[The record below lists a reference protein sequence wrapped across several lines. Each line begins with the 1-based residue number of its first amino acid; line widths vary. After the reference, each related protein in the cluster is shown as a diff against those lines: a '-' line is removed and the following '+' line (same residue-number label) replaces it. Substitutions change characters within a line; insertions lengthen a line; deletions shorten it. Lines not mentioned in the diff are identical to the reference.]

1 MVWAPGGPDAKVP
14 ALRPISPRP
23 PKNADTIRAHS
34 FVRGPILGPLF
45 LEPVFA
51 DSELATLDPGQ
62 QSRRRAA
69 SPGGVTS
76 MPPIRVLCVDDHR
89 LMREGIVH
97 IVGLQPDIKVV
108 AEASNGEEAV
118 EQFLRHQPDVTLMDL
133 QLPRM
138 NGLQA
143 IRAIRHGAPDARVVV
158 LTMYHGDEDIYRA
171 LQAGAA
177 GYLLKDTV
185 PEDLVRV
192 IREVHAG
199 KRAIPP
205 DVEAALA
212 LRATQPA
219 LTFREI
225 QVLELLAT
233 GKRNKEIAADLGIS
247 SDTARAHI
255 KSIFIKFNVH
265 DRTAAL
271 AEALRRGMIH
281 IG

>member
-1 MVWAPGGPDAKVP
+1 
-14 ALRPISPRP
+14 
-23 PKNADTIRAHS
+23 
-34 FVRGPILGPLF
+34 
-45 LEPVFA
+45 
-51 DSELATLDPGQ
+51 
-62 QSRRRAA
+62 
-69 SPGGVTS
+69 
-76 MPPIRVLCVDDHR
+76 MPEIRVLCVDDHR

-118 EQFLRHQPDVTLMDL
+118 EQFLRHRPDVTLMDL

-143 IRAIRHGAPDARVVV
+143 IRAIRHDEPDARVVV

-192 IREVHAG
+192 IREVHGG

-205 DVEAALA
+205 DVERALA

-219 LTFREI
+219 LTFREF